1 MAGSSKASGTTSGEL
16 STSEYYVDL
25 PTHTT
30 RSPPTRPPR
39 ARSSGP
45 IAVSSCLHSGSFRR
59 SRTRR
64 GGSHGTGHRSRIHAR
79 LSALSHPHHDTAQ
92 RGTSRK

>member
-45 IAVSSCLHSGSFRR
+45 IAASSCF
-59 SRTRR
+59 
-64 GGSHGTGHRSRIHAR
+64 
-79 LSALSHPHHDTAQ
+79 AQ
-92 RGTSRK
+92 RQL